1 MNEFIDIFHSLI
13 RQIPLLRY
21 LHYVNVIAGPNM
33 ITVHMQLESSSD
45 QSHINLLP
53 LDAWIYIH
61 VAYTLK
67 FHIEISLDSMIWS
80 YYRLKW
86 SHYSWT
92 RINHARVHAQKNVWE
107 RTVGWVIKR
116 YCEAKYKANLL
127 AA

>member
-67 FHIEISLDSMIWS
+67 FQRF
-80 YYRLKW
+80 RLTAW
-86 SHYSWT
+86 FD
-92 RINHARVHAQKNVWE
+92 RII
-107 RTVGWVIKR
+107 GWNEVITHDH
-116 YCEAKYKANLL
+116 E
-127 AA
+127 